1 MSMPI
6 NALRSA
12 FVSSFLF
19 LSQRKKQEEEEEMI
33 ERRRV
38 FFRYDNKDIPHMT
51 RLVCVCEFQMN
62 NVCFIY
68 DKTFSLCHKGKNKK
82 KKKKK

>member
-19 LSQRKKQEEEEEMI
+19 LSQRKKQEEEEEEMI

-38 FFRYDNKDIPHMT
+38 FFGYDNKDIPYMT
-51 RLVCVCEFQMN
+51 RLVCVCEFHMN
-62 NVCFIY
+62 NVCSIY
-68 DKTFSLCHKGKNKK
+68 DKTCMCV
-82 KKKKK
+82 